1 VDVRVNPSWKTSCG
15 SETVPIAAFLTM
27 AGQPSNADVFGIEA
41 GSRVRLVLLDL
52 GGGDV
57 VLINVYSSNPS
68 RFDELVQ
75 QAMPIIQSLKFE

>member
-1 VDVRVNPSWKTSCG
+1 
-15 SETVPIAAFLTM
+15 
-27 AGQPSNADVFGIEA
+27 
-41 GSRVRLVLLDL
+41 VLLDL

-57 VLINVYSSNPS
+57 VLINVYGPDTA